1 MKIIQNEK
9 MPQANGHYSQCI
21 EHKGMLYLSGQ
32 LPITPGTREIP
43 DGIKKQAGQALLNVD
58 NILKAAGSSRDKVIS
73 VRVYVSDISLWGDVN
88 DVYSSF
94 FGSHK
99 PVRCVI
105 PVKELHLGCLIE
117 IEAAAYL

>member
-1 MKIIQNEK
+1 

-43 DGIKKQAGQALLNVD
+43 DGIKKQAGQALLNMD

-73 VRVYVSDISLWGDVN
+73 VRVYVSDISLWDDVN
-88 DVYSSF
+88 EVYSSF
-94 FGSHK
+94 FGTHK

-105 PVKELHLGCLIE
+105 PVKELHFGCLIE
-117 IEAAAYL
+117 IEAAAYI